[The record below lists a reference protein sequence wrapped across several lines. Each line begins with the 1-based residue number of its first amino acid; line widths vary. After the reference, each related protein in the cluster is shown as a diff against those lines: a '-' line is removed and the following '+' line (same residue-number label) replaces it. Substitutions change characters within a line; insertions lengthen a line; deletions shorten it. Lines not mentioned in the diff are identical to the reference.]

1 MSEIKTDKL
10 TGYSNKNSVTVED
23 GATTMTIRQGLAK
36 MYGTVDTDTSNTVYG
51 SLNISSIDDN
61 SVGHTG
67 MNTTNNFA
75 NSIWAA
81 QVCGTGGGTSSGFAG
96 LDSFAYGGSGD
107 NPGRSTSK
115 VTTRS
120 TNGTGHSNDDHKDLN
135 VAGWGDLA

>member
-36 MYGTVDTDTSNTVYG
+36 MYGTADTNTANTLYG
-51 SLNISSIDDN
+51 TLNISSLDDN
-61 SVGHTG
+61 STG
-67 MNTTNNFA
+67 YQGFNVTNNFA
-75 NSIWAA
+75 NSVWAA
-81 QVCGTGGGTSSGFAG
+81 QVTGTGGSTSSGFST
-96 LDSFAYGGSGD
+96 LDSLGYGGNGN

-120 TNGTGHSNDDHKDLN
+120 TQSTTHAQDDHDDLN
-135 VAGWGDLA
+135 IAGWGDLA